1 VSQKTEF
8 SIQNARHYDRRSSLR
23 WIVSHVWRYKFFVLT
38 TMGCYTLAWLVYAR
52 APLLVGQA
60 AQEILHPTAAAGLLW
75 IALSI
80 LGLLLTDGISMLTGS
95 LSAEHIA
102 AKIAADAREELYA
115 SLLGKSQ
122 AFHDRQR
129 VGDIMARA
137 TDDVNQLSSM
147 MVPGV
152 SIGFEMLM
160 GIAVPLVY
168 MASLRIELLIVPLA
182 FVVSYV
188 ILVRRYMRRLIPITR
203 GQRNQ
208 FGKLNASLEETI
220 AGIEVVKASAQ
231 EQFERH
237 KYRASARLLRDI
249 FVKQGYTEARYL
261 PLLVYG
267 FALGLL
273 LLHALLLYQRGRIGI
288 AEVIGAVGLM
298 NLLRF
303 PTFISV
309 FSFSLIQSGMASA
322 ERILAIIGAETGL
335 DENRDGHRQPIAGAI
350 RFENVSFGYGEATI
364 GDRQQ
369 AIENNNTSSI
379 VDRRSSSVLSGIS
392 FHVAPGQTVAIVGQ
406 TGSGKS
412 ALTQL
417 INRTY
422 DVTAGRMLI
431 DGVDVREWNLT
442 ALRSQIA
449 KIEQDVFLFS
459 RTIGENIAFG
469 APDASQEQIEQA
481 AREAQAHDFIMD
493 FADGYQTV
501 VGERGVTLSGGQ
513 RQRIA
518 LARAFLNNPRIL
530 ILDDSTSAIDS
541 ATEDQIQ
548 RAIRRAQQGRTTL
561 LITHRLA
568 QIRWA
573 DHILVLEQGQLVASG
588 THDQLLRRS
597 PHYRRIFARYDV
609 DLPPLEEPGVSSQ
622 ISEAALPA
630 LATDY

>member
-8 SIQNARHYDRRSSLR
+8 SIQDARRYDHRSSLR
-23 WIVSHVWRYKFFVLT
+23 WIVSHVWRYKLFALT
-38 TMGCYTLAWLVYAR
+38 TMGCYTLAWLVFAR
-52 APLLVGQA
+52 APVLVGQA
-60 AQEILHPTAAAGLLW
+60 AQEIIHPTAEAGLLW

-147 MVPGV
+147 MVPGA

-168 MASLRIELLIVPLA
+168 IASLRFELLIVPLA
-182 FVVSYV
+182 FVVSYI

-208 FGKLNASLEETI
+208 FGKLNASLEETV
-220 AGIEVVKASAQ
+220 AGVEVVKASAQ
-231 EQFERH
+231 EQFERR
-237 KYRASARLLRDI
+237 KYRTNARLFRDV
-249 FVKQGYTEARYL
+249 FVRQGYTEARYL

-273 LLHALLLYQRGRIGI
+273 VLHALLLYQRGRIGI

-309 FSFSLIQSGMASA
+309 FSFSLIQSGIASA
-322 ERILAIIGAETGL
+322 ERILAIIRAETGL

-350 RFENVSFGYGEATI
+350 AFENVSFGYNDERETMNDEAAPQ
-364 GDRQQ
+364 D
-369 AIENNNTSSI
+369 SSFI
-379 VDRRSSSVLSGIS
+379 VHPSSVVLKEIG
-392 FHVAPGQTVAIVGQ
+392 FEVKPGQTVAIVGQ

-417 INRTY
+417 VNRTY
-422 DVTAGRMLI
+422 DVTGGRVLI

-459 RTIGENIAFG
+459 RSIGENIAFG
-469 APDASQEQIEQA
+469 APGASQEQIEQA
-481 AREAQAHDFIMD
+481 AREAQAHDFIMAL
-493 FADGYQTV
+493 ADGYQTV
-501 VGERGVTLSGGQ
+501 IGERGVTLSGGQ

-588 THDQLLRRS
+588 THDELLRRS
-597 PHYRRIFARYDV
+597 PHYRRIFARYELE
-609 DLPPLEEPGVSSQ
+609 LPPLEQSAVRSQ
-622 ISEAALPA
+622 QSDDAVPVLVA
-630 LATDY
+630 DD